1 MFGKKTEGMKETM
14 KSLKGLDKYEV
25 IEERHIGDLN
35 SDGYL
40 LKHRKSGAYITLLLN
55 DDENKVFYIGFRT
68 PPKDSTG
75 VAHILEHS
83 VLCGS
88 REFPVKDP
96 FIELAKGSLN
106 TFLNAMTYPDKTVY
120 PVASC
125 NDKDFKNLVHVYLDA
140 VFYPNIYK
148 EEKIFRQEGWHYEM
162 EDTDA
167 PLTINGV
174 VYNEMKGAF
183 SSPDDV
189 VSREVMNGLYPDTTY
204 GLESGGDPEVI
215 PELTYEEFL
224 KFHGKYYHPSNSLIY
239 LYGNLDPEEYL
250 TFLDEKYL
258 SSYETLEVDSAIP
271 LQKPFDKK
279 RCVKREYSVMEDDI
293 AENETYLTYNIAM
306 GSSLDRE
313 LYIAMDVLVHV
324 LCSDPGSP
332 VKQALVDAGIG
343 DEVYSYSET
352 GIAQPYF
359 SITANN
365 ASSAQQEQ
373 FVSIIEEELQKIVK
387 HGIDRKALLATL
399 NEFEFR
405 YREADFGSY
414 PRGLMLGLQALD
426 SWLYDKEKP
435 FIHIEANDTLAVLK
449 EKIETSYYED
459 LVQKYFID
467 NRHKAVVV
475 VEPVPGLTGKK
486 EEELADRLAAIKDR
500 MTEEEKQAVVDATKA
515 LHAYQQEPSTK
526 EDLAK
531 IPLLKRED
539 MKKEAAAYVNEERG
553 SKEAPVLYHNI
564 FTNGI
569 GYLNLV
575 FDASHVPARLFPY
588 IGILKSIF
596 TLMVDTEHYSYSD
609 LYNEIR
615 IHTGGT
621 KMVFN
626 VYTNAKDM
634 AKVKPTFEARTKF
647 LFNQK
652 DKAVELLE
660 EILIHADFTDTKRL
674 YEILAE
680 YKSDMQATMQSAG
693 HSLAAIRAMSYFS
706 KSAAVTEQ
714 VNGIP
719 QYRLLEELTKNFED
733 HKEELVANLKE
744 LCQYLFRPENLL
756 LDYTAPE
763 EGYAGIEEAVDR
775 LRKKLYTGEIV
786 KETYEPVTEKKIE
799 GFLTAGQVQ
808 YVCRAGNF
816 IREGLPYTGA
826 LRVLKVM
833 MGYDYLW
840 NQVRVVGGA
849 YGCMCSFGRNGD
861 AYFVSYRDPNLEKT
875 IRTYEQAADYIAGCR
890 LDEREVTQFIIGA
903 VSELDTPMTPAVKGI
918 YSLGG
923 YMTGFS
929 MERLQKERDELL
941 AVTPEIIQGLGRQ
954 VAAFMKQDYIC
965 VVGNGNKLKE
975 SKELFMNMEQLFRS

>member
-279 RCVKREYSVMEDDI
+279 RCEKCEYSVMEDDI

-359 SITANN
+359 SITAKN

-486 EEELADRLAAIKDR
+486 EEELADRLAA
-500 MTEEEKQAVVDATKA
+500 
-515 LHAYQQEPSTK
+515 
-526 EDLAK
+526 
-531 IPLLKRED
+531 
-539 MKKEAAAYVNEERG
+539 
-553 SKEAPVLYHNI
+553 
-564 FTNGI
+564 
-569 GYLNLV
+569 
-575 FDASHVPARLFPY
+575 
-588 IGILKSIF
+588 
-596 TLMVDTEHYSYSD
+596 SD
-609 LYNEIR
+609 D
-615 IHTGGT
+615 G
-621 KMVFN
+621 
-626 VYTNAKDM
+626 
-634 AKVKPTFEARTKF
+634 
-647 LFNQK
+647 
-652 DKAVELLE
+652 
-660 EILIHADFTDTKRL
+660 
-674 YEILAE
+674 
-680 YKSDMQATMQSAG
+680 
-693 HSLAAIRAMSYFS
+693 
-706 KSAAVTEQ
+706 
-714 VNGIP
+714 
-719 QYRLLEELTKNFED
+719 
-733 HKEELVANLKE
+733 
-744 LCQYLFRPENLL
+744 
-756 LDYTAPE
+756 
-763 EGYAGIEEAVDR
+763 
-775 LRKKLYTGEIV
+775 
-786 KETYEPVTEKKIE
+786 
-799 GFLTAGQVQ
+799 
-808 YVCRAGNF
+808 
-816 IREGLPYTGA
+816 
-826 LRVLKVM
+826 
-833 MGYDYLW
+833 
-840 NQVRVVGGA
+840 
-849 YGCMCSFGRNGD
+849 
-861 AYFVSYRDPNLEKT
+861 
-875 IRTYEQAADYIAGCR
+875 
-890 LDEREVTQFIIGA
+890 
-903 VSELDTPMTPAVKGI
+903 
-918 YSLGG
+918 
-923 YMTGFS
+923 
-929 MERLQKERDELL
+929 
-941 AVTPEIIQGLGRQ
+941 
-954 VAAFMKQDYIC
+954 
-965 VVGNGNKLKE
+965 
-975 SKELFMNMEQLFRS
+975 

>member
-1 MFGKKTEGMKETM
+1 M

-25 IEERHIGDLN
+25 VEERHIEDLN

-40 LKHRKSGAYITLLLN
+40 LKHRKTGAYVTLLLN

-162 EDTDA
+162 ESVEE

-215 PELTYEEFL
+215 PELTYEDFL
-224 KFHGKYYHPSNSLIY
+224 SFHGKYYHPSNSLIY
-239 LYGNLDPEEYL
+239 LYGNIDPEEYL
-250 TFLDEKYL
+250 AFLDENYL
-258 SSYETLEVDSAIP
+258 SSYDALKVDSEVP
-271 LQKPFDKK
+271 LQKPFEEK
-279 RCVKREYSVMEDDI
+279 RYLKREYSVMEDDP

-313 LYIAMDVLVHV
+313 LYVTMDVLVHV

-359 SITANN
+359 SITAKN
-365 ASSAQQEQ
+365 ASSAQQEK
-373 FVSIIEEELQKIVK
+373 FVTIIEEELQKAVK
-387 HGIDRKALLATL
+387 EGIDKKALLATL

-435 FIHIEANDTLAVLK
+435 FIHIEANETFASLK
-449 EKIETSYYED
+449 GKIETSYYED
-459 LVQKYFID
+459 FVRKYFLE
-467 NRHKAVVV
+467 NQHKAVVT
-475 VEPVPGLTGKK
+475 VEPVPGLTGKREK
-486 EEELADRLAAIKDR
+486 ALADRLSAVKEQ
-500 MTEEEKQAVVDATKA
+500 MTEAEKQAVVDATKA
-515 LHAYQQEPSTK
+515 LHAYQQEPSPK

-531 IPLLKRED
+531 IPLLNRED
-539 MKKEAAAYVNEERG
+539 MKKDAAAYVNEVRG

-575 FDASHVPARLFPY
+575 FDAGNVPERLFPY
-588 IGILKSIF
+588 IGILKTVF
-596 TLMVDTEHYSYSD
+596 TLMVDTEHYSYRD
-609 LYNEIR
+609 LYNEIK

-621 KMVFN
+621 RMAFN
-626 VYTNAKDM
+626 VYTNADDM
-634 AKVKPTFEARTKF
+634 EKFKPTFEARTKF
-647 LFNQK
+647 LFDQK
-652 DKAVELLE
+652 EKAVELLE
-660 EILIHADFTDTKRL
+660 EILLHADFSDTKRL

-714 VNGIP
+714 INGIP
-719 QYRLLEELTKNFED
+719 QYRLLEDLTKNFEERKADLVD
-733 HKEELVANLKE
+733 HLQE
-744 LCQYLFRPENLL
+744 LCRYLFRPENLL

-763 EGYAGIEEAVDR
+763 EGYEGIEEAVQR
-775 LRKKLYTGEIV
+775 LRSHLYTEEVV
-786 KETYEPVTEKKIE
+786 KETYEPVMEKKNE
-799 GFLTAGQVQ
+799 GFMTAGQIQ
-808 YVCRAGNF
+808 YVCCAGNF
-816 IREGLPYTGA
+816 RKAGLPYTGA
-826 LRVLKVM
+826 LKVLKVM

-875 IRTYEQAADYIAGCR
+875 VKTYEQAAAYIADCD

-923 YMTGFS
+923 YMTGLS
-929 MERLQKERDELL
+929 MDRVQKERDELL
-941 AVTPEIIQGLGRQ
+941 SVTPEVIRELSRQ
-954 VAAFMKQDYIC
+954 VDAFMKQGYIC

-975 SKELFMNMEQLFRS
+975 NKELFMNLEQLFRS

>member
-1 MFGKKTEGMKETM
+1 M
-14 KSLKGLDKYEV
+14 KSLKALEKYEV

-40 LKHRKSGAYITLLLN
+40 LKHKKTGAYVTLLLN

-125 NDKDFKNLVHVYLDA
+125 NDQDFKNLVHVYLDA

-162 EDTDA
+162 ETGEA
-167 PLTINGV
+167 PLTVNGV

-189 VSREVMNGLYPDTTY
+189 VYREVMNALYPDTTY

-215 PELTYEEFL
+215 PELTYEDFL
-224 KFHGKYYHPSNSLIY
+224 SFHGRYYHPSNSLIY
-239 LYGNLDPEEYL
+239 LYGNMDPEEYL
-250 TFLDEKYL
+250 TFLDERYL
-258 SSYETLEVDSAIP
+258 SDFEELTVDSAIP
-271 LQKPFDKK
+271 MQEPFADKRVIRK
-279 RCVKREYSVMEDDI
+279 EYSVMEDEDTEH
-293 AENETYLTYNIAM
+293 ATYLTYNIAM
-306 GSSLDRE
+306 GNSLDKE
-313 LYIAMDVLVHV
+313 LYVTMDVLVHV

-359 SITANN
+359 SITAKN
-365 ASSAQQEQ
+365 ASSSQQEE
-373 FVSIIEEELQKIVK
+373 FIAIIERELSRIVEEGVPK
-387 HGIDRKALLATL
+387 KALLATL

-426 SWLYDKEKP
+426 SWLYDKKQP
-435 FIHIEANDTLAVLK
+435 FLHIEANETYASLK
-449 EKIETSYYED
+449 EKIHTGYYEEF
-459 LVQKYFID
+459 VKKYFIE
-467 NRHKAVVV
+467 NTHKAVVV
-475 VEPVPGLTGKK
+475 AEPVPGLTGQREALLAGRLEALK
-486 EEELADRLAAIKDR
+486 EQMTDEERQAIV
-500 MTEEEKQAVVDATKA
+500 EETKA
-515 LHAYQQEPSTK
+515 LHDYQLQPSSR
-526 EDLAK
+526 EELAK
-531 IPLLKRED
+531 IPLLTRD
-539 MKKEAAAYVNEERG
+539 DLKKEAVPFVNELRG
-553 SKEAPVLYHNI
+553 TKEAPVLYHDI
-564 FTNGI
+564 YTNGI

-575 FDASHVPARLFPY
+575 FDVSNVPGKWFPY
-588 IGILKSIF
+588 LSILKDVF
-596 TLMVDTEHYSYSD
+596 TLMVDTEHYTYSD
-609 LYNEIR
+609 LYNEIK

-621 KMVFN
+621 KVVCN
-626 VYTNAKDM
+626 VYSDATDREKFT
-634 AKVKPTFEARTKF
+634 PTFEVRTKF
-647 LFNQK
+647 LFEK
-652 DKAVELLE
+652 KEKAVELLTE
-660 EILIHADFTDTKRL
+660 LLLHADFGDAKRL

-680 YKSDMQATMQSAG
+680 CRSDMQATLQSAG
-693 HSLAAIRAMSYFS
+693 HSVAAVRAMSYYA
-706 KSAAVTEQ
+706 KSAAATGELS
-714 VNGIP
+714 GIP
-719 QYRLLEELTKNFED
+719 QYRLLEELVKNYEA
-733 HKEELVANLKE
+733 HKEELPQLLTE
-744 LCQYLFRPENLL
+744 LCKCVFRPENLL
-756 LDYTAPE
+756 TDYTAPQ
-763 EGYAGIEEAVDR
+763 EGYIGIEEAVDV
-775 LRKKLYTGEIV
+775 LRKELYTQPV
-786 KETYEPVTEKKIE
+786 LKEHYEPVVEKKNE

-816 IREGLPYTGA
+816 MDAGLPYTGA
-826 LRVLKVM
+826 LKVLKVM

-849 YGCMCSFGRNGD
+849 YGCMCNFYKSGD
-861 AYFVSYRDPNLEKT
+861 AYFVSYRDPNLVKT
-875 IRTYEQAADYIAGCR
+875 IETYEKAAAYIAECE
-890 LDEREVTQFIIGA
+890 LDERQMTQFVIGA
-903 VSELDTPMTPAVKGI
+903 VSELDTPMTPAIRGI

-923 YMTGFS
+923 YMTKLS
-929 MERLQKERDELL
+929 VEQVQKERDELL
-941 AVTPEIIQGLGRQ
+941 GTTQETLRALSEQ
-954 VAAFMKQDYIC
+954 VAAFMKQDNLC
-965 VVGNGNKLKE
+965 VVGNGKE
-975 SKELFMNMEQLFRS
+975 LREHKELFMNLEQLV